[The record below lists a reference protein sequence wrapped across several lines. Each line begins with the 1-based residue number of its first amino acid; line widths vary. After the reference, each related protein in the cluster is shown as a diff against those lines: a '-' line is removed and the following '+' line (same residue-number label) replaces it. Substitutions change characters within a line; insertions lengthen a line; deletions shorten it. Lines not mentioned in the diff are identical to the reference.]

1 MCITKGRERDG
12 RRGSGRGERRRRSR
26 REGGAGARNS
36 QLKQSQHSKQCRH
49 SGRKEK
55 GEQWEHC
62 ENSCGYNW
70 EALGAW
76 PWRTAAAFCPF
87 ASTKSAKSLDCPSH
101 THTHIPQAQALTHTR
116 TRTRTLHPHMLI
128 KYEKARKL
136 TQKSERSSRIR
147 S

>member
-1 MCITKGRERDG
+1 MQNNSHKACVHNKRQRKGR
-12 RRGSGRGERRRRSR
+12 RRRRS
-26 REGGAGARNS
+26 NS

-116 TRTRTLHPHMLI
+116 TRTLHPHMLI